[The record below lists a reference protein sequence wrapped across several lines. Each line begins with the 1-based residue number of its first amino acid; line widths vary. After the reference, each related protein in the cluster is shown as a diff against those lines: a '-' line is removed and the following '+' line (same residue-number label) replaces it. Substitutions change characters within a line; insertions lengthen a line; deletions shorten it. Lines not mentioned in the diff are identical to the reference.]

1 MKKKVEDPEI
11 ADISNEIKRLKDN
24 IEACKSKIIRDNLTV
39 QRNRILSKIHQKVQK
54 KETEKI
60 IKRIEEIENHK
71 EDSNRMFQVVRQFLS
86 KC

>member
-54 KETEKI
+54 KDTEKMRAVHL
-60 IKRIEEIENHK
+60 KTKSVYVLCHDTFSNLRIFFN
-71 EDSNRMFQVVRQFLS
+71 SF
-86 KC
+86 